1 MISKRGSDLVLELLA
16 RIAAGEAGVRAEPV
30 GDDETL
36 DAVVV
41 GLGMLSEE
49 LDAERTKRAEAEALL
64 IDERDAYRRSP
75 GLLCSIDARTLHILK
90 CNETLANAVG
100 FEASALIGKP
110 VGVLFEGE
118 RRAFAEE
125 ALRARASGRA
135 GAMPELVMRGA
146 RGEDLRVSTT
156 TTLSHDETPRL
167 RIVWTDVTKERRLEA
182 QLIQAQKM
190 QAVGRLSGGVAHD
203 FNNILGIIMA
213 SVSFLRDDGCESP
226 TFDQDLEL
234 IEQATKRGADLTMQ
248 LLTFA
253 RQQVAQSQRVELG
266 ALVREADRMLR
277 RLIGEAIS
285 FSVDVPDVS
294 LNVLVDPSQLMQV
307 LLNLVVNAR
316 DAVQGHGRIVV
327 GVEQRVLDETSA
339 AELDVAP
346 GRYAVLTVSDN
357 GPGMAP
363 DVLAQAFDPFYTTK
377 APGEGTGLGLSV
389 CYGIVRQAGGHI
401 LLTCEPRGGTTVT
414 VFLPEDTEPVVG
426 TAEASVAEVVRTGH
440 ELVLLV
446 EDDATLRQLTAR
458 LLERSGYR
466 VLAAAN
472 GADALELMAHH
483 EPVDLIVTDA
493 VLPKV
498 DGRALVEELFRK
510 KQAQAALYLSGY
522 TAASSVQHGVP
533 EEGIHFLAKPFTADQ
548 LLSAVRRSMGEG

>member
-1 MISKRGSDLVLELLA
+1 MISKRGTDLVLELIA

-36 DAVVV
+36 DAVVL

-49 LDAERTKRAEAEALL
+49 LDAERAKRAETEALL
-64 IDERDAYRRSP
+64 NDERDAYRRSP
-75 GLLCSIDARTLHILK
+75 GLLCSIDARTLRILK
-90 CNETLANAVG
+90 CNETLADAVG
-100 FEASALIGKP
+100 FDVTELVGRP
-110 VGVLFEGE
+110 VGMLFEGE
-118 RRAFAEE
+118 RRILAEE

-135 GAMPELVMRGA
+135 GSVPELVMRGA
-146 RGEDLRVSTT
+146 GGEELRVSTT
-156 TTLSHDETPRL
+156 TSLSHEPAPRL

-213 SVSFLRDDGCESP
+213 SVSFLREDGCNSP
-226 TFDQDLEL
+226 TFDQDLDL
-234 IEQATKRGADLTMQ
+234 IEQATKRGADLTLQ

-253 RQQVAQSQRVELG
+253 RQQVVQVQRVEIG

-285 FSVDVPDVS
+285 FSIDVPDVS
-294 LNVLVDPSQLMQV
+294 LSVLIDPSQLMQV

-316 DAVQGHGRIVV
+316 DAVQGQGRIAVR
-327 GVEQRVLDETSA
+327 VEPRTPDATSA
-339 AELDVAP
+339 REMDVTP
-346 GRYAVLTVSDN
+346 GRYAVLSVSDN
-357 GPGMAP
+357 GPGMSP
-363 DVLAQAFDPFYTTK
+363 EVLAQAFDPFYTTK

-401 LLTCEPRGGTTVT
+401 QLTCDPPGGTTVT
-414 VFLPEDTEPVVG
+414 VWLPLDEEPAL
-426 TAEASVAEVVRTGH
+426 TTSEAAAADVVRKGH

-446 EDDATLRQLTAR
+446 EDDAVLRQLTAR

-472 GADALELMAHH
+472 GAEALELMAHH

-493 VLPKV
+493 VLPKL

-522 TAASSVQHGVP
+522 PAAGAQHGVQ
-533 EEGIHFLAKPFTADQ
+533 EEGVHFLAKPFTADQ
-548 LLSAVRRSMGEG
+548 LLSAVRRSMGEV